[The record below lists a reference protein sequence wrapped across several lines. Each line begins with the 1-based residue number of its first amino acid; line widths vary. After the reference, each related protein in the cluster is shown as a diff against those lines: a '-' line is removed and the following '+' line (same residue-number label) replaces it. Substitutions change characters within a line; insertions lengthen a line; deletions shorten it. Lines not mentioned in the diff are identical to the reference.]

1 MPAIISWIDL
11 KRRKSPR
18 PNIALN
24 GIIKARA
31 VGGAGVCAWLP
42 TFSRNK
48 EKTCFLIKRSS
59 LNKFF
64 DLAFTPV
71 HNREQQSRVTIH
83 CRYKIQKLV

>member
-24 GIIKARA
+24 GNIKARA
-31 VGGAGVCAWLP
+31 VGGAGVCACLP

-48 EKTCFLIKRSS
+48 EKTCFLIKSSS

-64 DLAFTPV
+64 NLTFTPV
-71 HNREQQSRVTIH
+71 HNREQ
-83 CRYKIQKLV
+83 